1 MRLFMETEN
10 YSLTNPQKQTA
21 LSLVLKCG
29 ISPSHKGCFYF
40 ADAVELFAQNRQP
53 FYSIYKQIAD
63 KHGVK
68 CKTVTRSMSYAI
80 SQARYVCSNL
90 SELIGLKFQKPD
102 VYNSSVIAY
111 LGTYLKY
118 CG

>member
-1 MRLFMETEN
+1 MGMEN
-10 YSLTNPQKQTA
+10 HSLTNPQKQTA

-29 ISPSHKGCFYF
+29 ISPSHKGCFYL

-68 CKTVTRSMSYAI
+68 CKTVMREISYA
-80 SQARYVCSNL
+80 L
-90 SELIGLKFQKPD
+90 SRVKLDYACKQ
-102 VYNSSVIAY
+102 
-111 LGTYLKY
+111 
-118 CG
+118 